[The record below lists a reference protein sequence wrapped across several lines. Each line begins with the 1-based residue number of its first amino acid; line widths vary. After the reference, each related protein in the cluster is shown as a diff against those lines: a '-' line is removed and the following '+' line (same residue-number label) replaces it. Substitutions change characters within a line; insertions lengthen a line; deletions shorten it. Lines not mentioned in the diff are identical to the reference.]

1 MVRIQ
6 KRISDGLDV
15 LQYFTTREWLFH
27 NRNFLL
33 LGEEMSPKDRELFPV
48 DFMDIEIIKYMIIIV
63 LGARQYCMKE
73 KLDSLPRARRHH
85 KM

>member
-6 KRISDGLDV
+6 RRISDGLNV
-15 LQYFTTREWLFH
+15 LQYFTTREWVFH
-27 NRNFLL
+27 NANLL
-33 LGEEMSPKDRELFPV
+33 ALWDEMSPKDKELFST
-48 DFMDIEIIKYMIIIV
+48 DFRKVEPIEYMTRVV

-73 KLDSLPRARRHH
+73 KPETLPRARRHQ